1 MLSQLRRIVQDVA
14 QEPVLNN
21 ALAGLVSNVKN
32 ALKTECCSVYLADYD
47 QQHFMLMATDGLNP
61 EAVGQISIGF
71 SEGLIGWVGQREE
84 PINLAQAH
92 LHPRFKVT
100 PEVSEDRF
108 SAFLGCPIIHHRKV
122 LGVLTIQQGESRVF
136 SEDEESFLVTLGV
149 QLASVLVN
157 AEMRQAASQ
166 NSKQQKSTG
175 QLLGLPGAPG
185 IAIGE
190 GFVLEPS
197 SDFDAI
203 SLKKVD
209 DPEKELSRFYKA
221 VKITKAEFNRLAE
234 RMAGHLPPDALA
246 IFDVYHQLLDAAS
259 LGNEIEKQIQDGW
272 CAKSALKRVVE
283 KFARQF
289 DDMDDPYLRERGTDI
304 RDLGQRVLNHLLDT
318 EQRHHKLPEK
328 VVLVA
333 DNVTATM
340 LAEIPR
346 AQLVAIVSL
355 KGSVNSHAAIMA
367 RALGIPAVMGLDEL
381 PLFHWQSQRLIV
393 DGYRGQILVGPAE
406 AIVAEYQALISEDAQ
421 LSARYQ
427 SEMHLNAQ
435 SACGAPFSLMI
446 NAGLAIEL
454 ESAQPSYTD
463 GIGLYRTE
471 FPFIMRNRFPTEAE
485 QIELYKKVL
494 ASHPTKAV
502 VMRTL
507 DVGGD
512 KALPY
517 FSIIEENP
525 FLGWRGIRLTLDH
538 PEIFLVQ
545 IRAMLKANIGQGN
558 LHILLPMI
566 SDLAEVDE
574 SLRLI
579 KQATFELTDELAGT
593 EVQLP
598 KAKVGVMIEVPSIMY
613 QLPELARKIDFCSV
627 GTNDLTQYLLAVDRN
642 NPRVAGLYDAMHPAV
657 LRALHQMSLQAQG
670 LQLPMSICGELAGE
684 PAGVLILAAM
694 GYDKFSMNS
703 SNLAKIKW
711 LLRRVNMSELQLL
724 LPEILA
730 CQSPKQVR
738 LQVQRFL
745 DQKQLLNQLRA

>member
-32 ALKTECCSVYLADYD
+32 ALKTECCSVYLADYE

-61 EAVGQISIGF
+61 EAVGHIAIGF

-157 AEMRQAASQ
+157 AEMRQVASQ

-175 QLLGLPGAPG
+175 QLQGLPGAPG

-234 RMAGHLPPDALA
+234 RMAGHLPADALA

-259 LGNEIEKQIQDGW
+259 LGSEIEKQIHEGW

-545 IRAMLKANIGQGN
+545 IRAMLKANIGRGN

-711 LLRRVNMSELQLL
+711 LLRRVNMSELHLL

-738 LQVQRFL
+738 LHVQRFL

>member
-32 ALKTECCSVYLADYD
+32 ALKTECCSVYLADYE

-84 PINLAQAH
+84 PINLAEAH

-209 DPEKELSRFYKA
+209 DPEKELSRFYRA

-234 RMAGHLPPDALA
+234 RMAGHLPADALA

-259 LGNEIEKQIQDGW
+259 LGNEIEKQIQEGW

-393 DGYRGQILVGPAE
+393 DGYRGQILVAPAE

-435 SACGAPFSLMI
+435 SACGTPFSLMV

-494 ASHPTKAV
+494 ASHPAKAV

-613 QLPELARKIDFCSV
+613 QLPELARKVDFCSV

-642 NPRVAGLYDAMHPAV
+642 NPRVAALYDAMHPAV

-694 GYDKFSMNS
+694 GYNKFSMNS

-711 LLRRVNMSELQLL
+711 LLRRVHLSELQLL

>member
-517 FSIIEENP
+517 FSIVEENP

>member
-209 DPEKELSRFYKA
+209 DPDKELSRFYKA

-259 LGNEIEKQIQDGW
+259 LGNEIEKQIQQGW

-435 SACGAPFSLMI
+435 SACGAPFSLMV

-711 LLRRVNMSELQLL
+711 LLRRVHLSELQLL

>member
-14 QEPVLNN
+14 QEPSLES
-21 ALAGLVSNVKN
+21 ALAGLVRNVKQ
-32 ALKTECCSVYLADYD
+32 ALKTECCSVYLADYE

-61 EAVGQISIGF
+61 QAIGKVSIGF
-71 SEGLIGWVGQREE
+71 SEGLVGWVGQREE

-100 PEVSEDRF
+100 PEVSEDCF

-122 LGVLTIQQGESRVF
+122 LGVLTIQQADSRIF
-136 SEDEESFLVTLGV
+136 NEDEESFLVTLGV

-157 AEMRQAASQ
+157 AEMRKRSAGTTATQQ
-166 NSKQQKSTG
+166 NS
-175 QLLGLPGAPG
+175 QLQGLIGAPG

-190 GFVLEPS
+190 AFVLQPA

-203 SLKKVD
+203 SLKQSD
-209 DPEKELSRFYKA
+209 DPEKELNRFYRA
-221 VKITKAEFNRLAE
+221 VKVTKAEFNRLAE
-234 RMAGHLPPDALA
+234 RMSGHLPADALA

-259 LGNEIEKQIQDGW
+259 LGNEIETQIKQGW
-272 CAKSALKRVVE
+272 CAKSALKLVVE
-283 KFARQF
+283 RFARQF

-304 RDLGQRVLNHLLDT
+304 RDLGQRVLNHLLET
-318 EQRHHKLPEK
+318 EQRQHKLAEH

-333 DNVTATM
+333 ENVSASM

-367 RALGIPAVMGLDEL
+367 RALGIPAVMGVDEL
-381 PLFHWQSQRLIV
+381 PLMQWQGQRLIV
-393 DGYRGQILVGPAE
+393 DGYQGHILVSPVD
-406 AIVAEYQALISEDAQ
+406 AICQEYQALISKDAE

-427 SEMHLNAQ
+427 SELHLPAQ
-435 SACGAPFSLMI
+435 SCCGQEFSLMV
-446 NAGLAIEL
+446 NSGLAIEL
-454 ESAQPSYTD
+454 ETTQSDFTN
-463 GIGLYRTE
+463 GVGLYRTE
-471 FPFIMRNRFPTEAE
+471 FPFIMRSRFPTELE
-485 QIELYKKVL
+485 QVELYRKVL
-494 ASHPTKAV
+494 QGYPGKPV

-512 KALPY
+512 KPLPY
-517 FSIIEENP
+517 FPISEENP

-545 IRAMLKANIGQGN
+545 IRAMLKANIGYNN
-558 LHILLPMI
+558 LHVLLPMI

-579 KQATFELTDELAGT
+579 RQAWFEVDDEFNGENIVAK
-593 EVQLP
+593 P
-598 KAKVGVMIEVPSIMY
+598 KVGVMIEVPSIMF
-613 QLPELARKIDFCSV
+613 QLPELARKVDFCSV

-642 NPRVAGLYDAMHPAV
+642 NPRVGNLYDAMHPAV
-657 LRALHQMSLQAQG
+657 LRALNQLGQQAQG
-670 LQLPMSICGELAGE
+670 LQFPISICGELGGE
-684 PAGVLILAAM
+684 PLGVLTLAAM
-694 GYDKFSMNS
+694 GFSSFSMNH

-711 LLRRVNMSELQLL
+711 LLRRIDMSELRLL
-724 LPEILA
+724 LPEVLA

-738 LQVQRFL
+738 ILVQRFL

>member
-1 MLSQLRRIVQDVA
+1 MLGQLRRIVQDVA
-14 QEPVLNN
+14 QEPSLAS

-32 ALKTECCSVYLADYD
+32 ALHTECCSVYLADYQ

-61 EAVGQISIGF
+61 DAIGKVAIGF

-84 PINLAQAH
+84 PINLAEAH

-100 PEVSEDRF
+100 PEVSEDCF

-122 LGVLTIQQGESRVF
+122 LGVLTIQQSASRVF

-157 AEMRQAASQ
+157 AEMRQLTSQ
-166 NSKQQKSTG
+166 SPNQHVHVG
-175 QLLGLPGAPG
+175 QLQGLIGAPG

-190 GFVLEPS
+190 GFVLQPA

-203 SLKKVD
+203 SLQKTD
-209 DPEKELSRFYKA
+209 DPEREFSRFYRA
-221 VKITKAEFNRLAE
+221 VKVTKAEFNRLAE
-234 RMAGHLPPDALA
+234 RMSGHLPPDALA

-259 LGNEIEKQIQDGW
+259 LGHEIEAQIAEGW

-289 DDMDDPYLRERGTDI
+289 DDMDDAYLRERGTDI

-318 EQRHHKLPEK
+318 EQRHYKLPEH

-333 DNVTATM
+333 DNVTASM

-367 RALGIPAVMGLDEL
+367 RALGIPAVMGVDEL
-381 PLFHWQSQRLIV
+381 PLMQWQGQRLIV
-393 DGYRGQILVGPAE
+393 DGYQGNILVSPAD
-406 AIVAEYQALISEDAQ
+406 AICHEYQQLMNKDAE
-421 LSARYQ
+421 LNARYQ
-427 SEMHLNAQ
+427 AELHLPAQ
-435 SACGAPFSLMI
+435 SACGARFKLMV
-446 NAGLAIEL
+446 NSGLAIEL
-454 ESAQPSYTD
+454 ETTQSDFTD
-463 GIGLYRTE
+463 GVGLYRTE
-471 FPFIMRNRFPTEAE
+471 FPFIMRSRFPTEQE
-485 QIELYKKVL
+485 QTELYRKVMQ
-494 ASHPTKAV
+494 SYPEKPV

-512 KALPY
+512 KPLPY
-517 FSIIEENP
+517 FPISEENP

-545 IRAMLKANIGQGN
+545 IRAMLKANIGVGN

-566 SDLAEVDE
+566 SDLSEVDE

-579 KQATFELTDELAGT
+579 RQAWFEVDDEFNKEGI
-593 EVQLP
+593 VP
-598 KAKVGVMIEVPSIMY
+598 KPKVGVMIEVPSIMY
-613 QLPELARKIDFCSV
+613 QLSELANKVDFCSV

-642 NPRVAGLYDAMHPAV
+642 NPRVGNLYDALHPAV
-657 LRALHQMSLQAQG
+657 LRALNQLGQQCQALQFPA
-670 LQLPMSICGELAGE
+670 SICGELAGE
-684 PAGVLILAAM
+684 PIGILILIAM
-694 GYDKFSMNS
+694 GFRRFSMNHR
-703 SNLAKIKW
+703 NLAKIKW
-711 LLRRVNMSELQLL
+711 LLRRIDISELKLL

-745 DQKQLLNQLRA
+745 DQKKLLNQLRA

>member
-32 ALKTECCSVYLADYD
+32 ALKTECCSVYLADYE

-84 PINLAQAH
+84 PINLAEAH

-209 DPEKELSRFYKA
+209 DPEKELSRFYRA

-234 RMAGHLPPDALA
+234 RMAGHLPADALA

-259 LGNEIEKQIQDGW
+259 LGNEIEKQIQEGW

-393 DGYRGQILVGPAE
+393 DGYRGQILVAPAE

-435 SACGAPFSLMI
+435 SACGTPFSLMV

-598 KAKVGVMIEVPSIMY
+598 KAKIGVMIEVPSIMY
-613 QLPELARKIDFCSV
+613 QLPELARKVDFCSV

-642 NPRVAGLYDAMHPAV
+642 NPRVAALYDAMHPAV

-694 GYDKFSMNS
+694 GYNKFSMNS

-711 LLRRVNMSELQLL
+711 LLRRVHLSELQLL

>member
-14 QEPVLNN
+14 QEPVLNK
-21 ALAGLVSNVKN
+21 ALAGLVSNVKR
-32 ALKTECCSVYLADYD
+32 ALNTECCSVYLADYQ
-47 QQHFMLMATDGLNP
+47 QQHFTLMATDGLNP
-61 EAVGQISIGF
+61 EAVGSISIGF

-100 PEVSEDRF
+100 PEVSEEKF

-122 LGVLTIQQGESRVF
+122 LGVLTIQQGENRVF

-157 AEMRQAASQ
+157 AEMRQSVSQ
-166 NSKQQKSTG
+166 SSTQQKVTG
-175 QLLGLPGAPG
+175 QLQGLPGAPG

-190 GFVLEPS
+190 GYVMEPS
-197 SDFDAI
+197 SDFDDI
-203 SLKKVD
+203 SLRKTD

-234 RMAGHLPPDALA
+234 RMSAHLPADALA
-246 IFDVYHQLLDAAS
+246 IFDVYHQLLEAAS
-259 LGNEIEKQIQDGW
+259 LGDEIEAQIHDGW

-333 DNVTATM
+333 ENVTATM

-346 AQLVAIVSL
+346 HQLVAIVSL

-381 PLFHWQSQRLIV
+381 PLFHWQEQLLIV
-393 DGYRGQILVGPAE
+393 DGYRGQILMAPAD
-406 AIVAEYQALISEDAQ
+406 AILAEYQTLISEDAQ
-421 LSARYQ
+421 LSAQYL
-427 SEMHLNAQ
+427 SEIHLPAQ
-435 SACGAPFSLMI
+435 SACGGRFSLMV
-446 NAGLAIEL
+446 NAGLAIDL
-454 ESAQPSYTD
+454 ETSHPSHTD

-471 FPFIMRNRFPTEAE
+471 YPFIVRTRFPTEAE
-485 QIELYKKVL
+485 QVELYKTVL
-494 ASHPTKAV
+494 ATQPGKGV

-512 KALPY
+512 KPLPY
-517 FSIIEENP
+517 FPISEENP
-525 FLGWRGIRLTLDH
+525 FLGWRGIRMTLDH

-545 IRAMLKANIGQGN
+545 IRAMLRANIGHGN

-566 SDLAEVDE
+566 SDLSEVDE
-574 SLRLI
+574 ALRLI
-579 KQATFELTDELAGT
+579 KQASFEVADELEGS
-593 EVQLP
+593 EIQLP
-598 KAKVGVMIEVPSIMY
+598 KAKVGVMVEVPSIMY
-613 QLPELARKIDFCSV
+613 QLPELARKVDFCSV

-642 NPRVAGLYDAMHPAV
+642 NPRVASLYDAMHPAV
-657 LRALHQMSLQAQG
+657 LRALHQLCLQSQA
-670 LQLPMSICGELAGE
+670 LQFPVSICGELAGE

-694 GYDKFSMNS
+694 GYDKFSMNN

-711 LLRRVNMSELQLL
+711 LLRRVHLSELQLL

-738 LQVQRFL
+738 QHVQRFL
-745 DQKQLLNQLRA
+745 DQKHLLNQLRA

>member
-32 ALKTECCSVYLADYD
+32 ALKTECCSVYLADYE

-61 EAVGQISIGF
+61 QAVGQISIGF

-84 PINLAQAH
+84 PINLAEAH

-166 NSKQQKSTG
+166 NSRQQKSTG

-209 DPEKELSRFYKA
+209 DPEKELSRFYRA

-234 RMAGHLPPDALA
+234 RMAGHLPADALA

-259 LGNEIEKQIQDGW
+259 LGNEIEKQIQEGW

-393 DGYRGQILVGPAE
+393 DGYRGQILVAPAE

-421 LSARYQ
+421 LSARYL

-435 SACGAPFSLMI
+435 SACGTPFSLMV

-598 KAKVGVMIEVPSIMY
+598 KAKIGVMIEVPSIMY
-613 QLPELARKIDFCSV
+613 QLPELARKVDFCSV

-642 NPRVAGLYDAMHPAV
+642 NPRVAALYDAMHPAV

-694 GYDKFSMNS
+694 GYNKFSMNS

-711 LLRRVNMSELQLL
+711 LLRRVHLSELQLL